1 MKKEITMSEAD
12 LFVKLMDEGSTTIS
26 NLLLHHYHEIGMST
40 SELMVFLELQSY
52 IERGNV
58 NPSIAVI
65 ADHLGAETA
74 QIYDLIQQL
83 STDHFLRQTLEKNDQ
98 GKEETRY
105 DFTPLWHKL
114 ARLLEEGSQRKQHAQ
129 QQNQRQKLFTAIQA
143 DFGRVLNPT
152 EMSIVNDWIDK
163 DHYDPQVIEL
173 ALRETVLSGN
183 YNFRYMDRILASWEQ
198 KGLKTP
204 QAVEADQKRFNERRR
219 PAKSDDHSGKAATG
233 NIPIFK
239 LNSKDE

>member
-1 MKKEITMSEAD
+1 MDEAD
-12 LFVKLMDEGSTTIS
+12 LLVKLMDEGTTTIS
-26 NLLLHHYHEIGMST
+26 NLLLHHYHDIGMST

-65 ADHLGAETA
+65 ADHLGTETD

-83 STDHFLRQTLEKNDQ
+83 SSDNLLQQSLEKNEQ
-98 GKEETRY
+98 GKEEMRY
-105 DFTPLWHKL
+105 DFSPLWHKL
-114 ARLLEEGSQRKQHAQ
+114 ARLLAADHQQKEQSQQK
-129 QQNQRQKLFTAIQA
+129 NQRQKLFTAIQA

-183 YNFRYMDRILASWEQ
+183 YNFRYMDRILTSWEQ
-198 KGLKTP
+198 RRLKTP

-219 PAKSDDHSGKAATG
+219 PISNHNSGKTSAAP
-233 NIPIFK
+233 IPIFK
-239 LNSKDE
+239 LNDKDK

>member
-1 MKKEITMSEAD
+1 MSETD
-12 LFVKLMDEGSTTIS
+12 LFVKMMASGVTTIS
-26 NLLLHHYHEIGMST
+26 NLLLHHYHDIGMST

-52 IERGNV
+52 IAKGDA
-58 NPSIAVI
+58 NPSIAMI
-65 ADHLGAETA
+65 ADHLGAETD

-83 STDHFLRQTLEKNDQ
+83 SSDGLLKQTLEKNDQ
-98 GKEETRY
+98 GKEEMRY

-114 ARLLEEGSQRKQHAQ
+114 ARLMQQGSQQKEQAA
-129 QQNQRQKLFTAIQA
+129 QQNQRQKLFGAIQA

-152 EMSIVNDWIDK
+152 EMTIVNDWLDR

-204 QAVEADQKRFNERRR
+204 QDVEANQKRFNERRR
-219 PAKSDDHSGKAATG
+219 PAANNDDGSQSATG
-233 NIPIFK
+233 HIPIFK
-239 LNSKDE
+239 LNDKDE

>member
-1 MKKEITMSEAD
+1 MDEAD
-12 LFVKLMDEGSTTIS
+12 LLVKMMDEGTTTIS
-26 NLLLHHYHEIGMST
+26 NLLLHHYHDIGMST

-52 IERGNV
+52 IERGDV

-65 ADHLGAETA
+65 ADHLGAETD

-83 STDHFLRQTLEKNDQ
+83 SSDNFLKQTLEKNEQ

-105 DFTPLWHKL
+105 DFSPLWHKL
-114 ARLLEEGSQRKQHAQ
+114 ARLLTDSLQQKQQAQ
-129 QQNQRQKLFTAIQA
+129 QNNQRQKLFTAIQA

-183 YNFRYMDRILASWEQ
+183 YNFRYMDRILTSWEQ
-198 KGLKTP
+198 RGLKTP
-204 QAVEADQKRFNERRR
+204 QAVAADQKRFNERRR
-219 PAKSDDHSGKAATG
+219 PINNHNSGKPSG
-233 NIPIFK
+233 EPIPIFK
-239 LNSKDE
+239 LNDKDK

>member
-1 MKKEITMSEAD
+1 MSEAD
-12 LFVKLMDEGSTTIS
+12 LFVKMMQEGTTTIS

-40 SELMVFLELQSY
+40 SELMVFLELRSY
-52 IERGNV
+52 IDRGDV

-65 ADHLGAETA
+65 ADHLGAETD

-83 STDHFLRQTLEKNDQ
+83 SNDQFLKQTLEKNEQ
-98 GKEETRY
+98 GKEETHY
-105 DFTPLWHKL
+105 DFSPLWHKL
-114 ARLLEEGSQRKQHAQ
+114 ARLLEKGRQQKQHAQ

-152 EMSIVNDWIDK
+152 EMSIVNDWLDK

-173 ALRETVLSGN
+173 ALRETVFSGN

-204 QAVEADQKRFNERRR
+204 QAVAAEQKRFNERRR
-219 PAKSDDHSGKAATG
+219 PMANNTQPKNSPASH
-233 NIPIFK
+233 IPIFK

>member
-1 MKKEITMSEAD
+1 MDEAD
-12 LFVKLMDEGSTTIS
+12 LLVKMMDEGTTTIS
-26 NLLLHHYHEIGMST
+26 NLLLHHYHDIGMST

-52 IERGNV
+52 IERGDV

-65 ADHLGAETA
+65 ADHLGAETD

-83 STDHFLRQTLEKNDQ
+83 ISDNFLKQTLEKNEQ

-105 DFTPLWHKL
+105 DFSPLWHKL
-114 ARLLEEGSQRKQHAQ
+114 VRLLTDGLQQKQQAQ
-129 QQNQRQKLFTAIQA
+129 QNNQRQKLFTAIQA

-183 YNFRYMDRILASWEQ
+183 YNFRYMDRILTSWEQ
-198 KGLKTP
+198 RGLKTP

-219 PAKSDDHSGKAATG
+219 PINNHNSGKPSG
-233 NIPIFK
+233 EPIPIFK
-239 LNSKDE
+239 LNDKNK

>member
-1 MKKEITMSEAD
+1 MDEAD
-12 LFVKLMDEGSTTIS
+12 LLVKMMDEGTTTIS
-26 NLLLHHYHEIGMST
+26 NLLLHHYHDIGMST

-52 IERGNV
+52 IERGDV
-58 NPSIAVI
+58 NPSVAVI
-65 ADHLGAETA
+65 ADHLGAETD

-83 STDHFLRQTLEKNDQ
+83 ISDNFLKQTLEKNEQ

-105 DFTPLWHKL
+105 DFSPLWHKL
-114 ARLLEEGSQRKQHAQ
+114 ARLLTDGLQQKQQAQ
-129 QQNQRQKLFTAIQA
+129 QNNQRQKLFTAIQA

-183 YNFRYMDRILASWEQ
+183 YNFRYMDRILTSWEQ
-198 KGLKTP
+198 RGLKTP

-219 PAKSDDHSGKAATG
+219 PINNHNSGKPSG
-233 NIPIFK
+233 EPIPIFK
-239 LNSKDE
+239 LNDKNK